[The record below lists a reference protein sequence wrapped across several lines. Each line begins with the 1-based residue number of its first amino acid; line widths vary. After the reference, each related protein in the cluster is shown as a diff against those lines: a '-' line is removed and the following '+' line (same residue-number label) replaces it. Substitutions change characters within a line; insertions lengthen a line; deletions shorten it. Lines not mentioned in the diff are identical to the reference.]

1 MGEVRFSDS
10 QLAAFLPLPNKNANK
25 YTRGTLHVVGGSAQ
39 YPGAAVLAARAAQR
53 CGSGYTHVWCAS
65 ESVNVVR
72 AGNPSL
78 VVSEWNTEA
87 LDAELQR
94 LTSAD
99 KHPAAV
105 LIGCGFTGASEQEMQ
120 LLDMVLKHR
129 VPVLVDAGGISCLA
143 SSVARQG
150 MHVLQQRASAGASL
164 VVTPHAGEAAR
175 LWNALR
181 SVQALQKSVNACQ
194 NGPAPAAQS
203 APATQPAREVQP
215 APSAQPAREAQDIS
229 RATTLANFYSATVA
243 LKGPRTIVA
252 QQNDVYVMN
261 QGTPALAKAGTGDVL
276 AGMIAAFLAQGLPA
290 FRATALGVHL
300 HACAG
305 KMAAQRLGAIS
316 VIPEDVIDDIPCAI
330 QKLLKNS

>member
-1 MGEVRFSDS
+1 MSETRFSNA
-10 QLAAFLPLPNKNANK
+10 QLATFLPLPNKNANK

-78 VVSEWNTEA
+78 VVSEWKVEA

-94 LTSAD
+94 LTSAE

-129 VPVLVDAGGISCLA
+129 VPVLVDAGGISCL
-143 SSVARQG
+143 SSSIAHKG
-150 MHVLQQRASAGASL
+150 THELQRRMAMGASL

-175 LWNALR
+175 LLNALR
-181 SVQALQKSVNACQ
+181 SVQAAQKNVNACQ
-194 NGPAPAAQS
+194 NGPAPAVQS
-203 APATQPAREVQP
+203 APA
-215 APSAQPAREAQDIS
+215 AQPAREAQDIS
-229 RATTLANFYSATVA
+229 HATTLANFYSATVA
-243 LKGPRTIVA
+243 LKGPQTIVA

-276 AGMIAAFLAQGLPA
+276 AGMIAAFLAQGLPV
-290 FRATALGVHL
+290 FRATALGVRL

-305 KMAAQRLGAIS
+305 KVAAQRLGEIS

>member
-1 MGEVRFSDS
+1 MSEARFSNA
-10 QLAAFLPLPNKNANK
+10 QLATFLPLPNKNANK

-78 VVSEWNTEA
+78 VVSEWKVEA

-94 LTSAD
+94 LTSAE

-129 VPVLVDAGGISCLA
+129 VPVLVDAGGISCLS
-143 SSVARQG
+143 SSVAHKG
-150 MHVLQQRASAGASL
+150 THELQRRMAMGASL

-175 LWNALR
+175 LLNALR
-181 SVQALQKSVNACQ
+181 SVQAAQKNVNACQ
-194 NGPAPAAQS
+194 NDPAPAVQS
-203 APATQPAREVQP
+203 APA
-215 APSAQPAREAQDIS
+215 AQPAREAQDIS
-229 RATTLANFYSATVA
+229 HATTLANFYSATVA
-243 LKGPRTIVA
+243 LKGPQTIVA